1 MEAVMDP
8 TAPANTIPT
17 LPLVVLGVGFVA
29 AVTLGS
35 IAWFNSKRPPGWE
48 TAERP
53 DYVPKVSEDAP
64 DAVKPDTSSD
74 SQP

>member
-1 MEAVMDP
+1 MDP

-48 TAERP
+48 TSERP
-53 DYVPKVSEDAP
+53 NYVPKVSGTGSMDTS

-74 SQP
+74 S